1 MTAKRRT
8 VVVVDGSNLAT
19 EGRTTPSLVQL
30 DECVQ
35 AFLEEYPDSEVIVVA
50 DATFEHRAAPEE
62 RNRFKDAELAGEI
75 VTPPAGAIGRG
86 DAFILKIAKRANAV
100 VLSND
105 SFQEFHAEHP
115 WLFEEGRLL
124 GGKPVA
130 NVGWIFTPRNPVRG
144 PRSRSVT
151 AGAAKLQRALADG
164 KAPRI
169 GDVIEAGGTAPRT
182 HQKAAGGESGPARR
196 PRAHTETDQGEPAAD
211 GQVAAKKPRA
221 TKAVPARGGTEK
233 KPAKATEKKP
243 AKASAAAKAA
253 KKAPAAK
260 KAAPATGRT
269 TATAKAAKKAPAA
282 KKAGPST
289 AKQAPTA
296 PAPKARSAKP
306 GDAPVVEPKPSASRG
321 SGSPKAKA
329 EPVNTPRAFLALVSD
344 HPLESTVE
352 GEVVSFT
359 SHGAMVSVP
368 VGRGMHVTC
377 YAPLARLAQPAPTRA
392 RDVLKKGEHRTF
404 RIVAFDAARRI
415 AELSLL

>member
-19 EGRTTPSLVQL
+19 EGRTTPSLRQL
-30 DECVQ
+30 DECVH

-50 DATFEHRAAPEE
+50 DATFEHRAAAEE
-62 RNRFKDAELAGEI
+62 RNRFKEAELAGEI

-164 KAPRI
+164 KAPKI
-169 GDVIEAGGTAPRT
+169 GDVIDPVAAPART
-182 HQKAAGGESGPARR
+182 HQKAAAAERATTRR
-196 PRAHTETDQGEPAAD
+196 SRTLAEAHQGDKPDEDVPPVKRTRSAKAASPRAAAE
-211 GQVAAKKPRA
+211 KKPV
-221 TKAVPARGGTEK
+221 KAAEK
-233 KPAKATEKKP
+233 KPAKAP
-243 AKASAAAKAA
+243 AAAKAA
-253 KKAPAAK
+253 KKAVPAKKAAPTATRLTTTKAAAK
-260 KAAPATGRT
+260 KAAPAK
-269 TATAKAAKKAPAA
+269 KAESGAGKHAAAAPAA
-282 KKAGPST
+282 RSRTSKAT
-289 AKQAPTA
+289 EAPREE
-296 PAPKARSAKP
+296 PKAQAAR
-306 GDAPVVEPKPSASRG
+306 GGGAPRTR
-321 SGSPKAKA
+321 A

-344 HPLESTVE
+344 HPLESTVD

-359 SHGAMVSVP
+359 SHGAMISVP